1 MRGQNISNIEKL
13 RLAKGLTQEQVA
25 RSIGV
30 SRPTYINI
38 ENGTKE
44 LTVSQ
49 AEMLAAVLRV
59 NVEDLLDTTD
69 GVVAFSDS
77 KNSFEKF
84 KQILLNALKY
94 GADDDGKITKTKL
107 AKLVYLADFIWF
119 YENSRPMTG
128 VKYRKMAQG
137 LVPYE
142 YFRALDEMEEEGIII
157 REQKG
162 RATMFSL
169 AEKQAPTGKLTKDE
183 IKMVEKV
190 SKAWKGKPTTDIVNF
205 THEQLPWQIC
215 MDEEVIPYGLIFQ
228 EEPEKIYGPV
238 QI

>member
-1 MRGQNISNIEKL
+1 MRGRNISNIEKL
-13 RLAKGLTQEQVA
+13 RLVKGLTQEQVA
-25 RSIGV
+25 KSIGV

-38 ENGTKE
+38 ENGIKE

-84 KQILLNALKY
+84 KQIVLNALKY

-119 YENSRPMTG
+119 YENSRPLTG

-137 LVPYE
+137 PVPYE
-142 YFRALDEMEEEGIII
+142 YFRALDEMEEEGIIV

-162 RATMFSL
+162 KAIMFSL

-183 IKMVEKV
+183 TKMVEKV
-190 SKAWKGKPTTDIVNF
+190 SKAWKGKPTIDIVNF

-238 QI
+238 QV

>member
-25 RSIGV
+25 KSIGV

-38 ENGTKE
+38 ENGIKE

-84 KQILLNALKY
+84 KQIVLNALKY

-119 YENSRPMTG
+119 YENSKPLTG

-137 LVPYE
+137 PVPYE

-162 RATMFSL
+162 KAIMFSL

-183 IKMVEKV
+183 VKIVEKV
-190 SKAWKGKPTTDIVNF
+190 GKAWKGKPTTDIVNF

>member
-1 MRGQNISNIEKL
+1 MSGQNVNNIEKA
-13 RLAKGLTQEQVA
+13 RLARGLTQEQVA
-25 RSIGV
+25 KAIGV

-38 ENGTKE
+38 ENGKRE

-59 NVEDLLDTTD
+59 GMEDLLDSVD
-69 GVVAFSDS
+69 GVVAFADS

-84 KQILLNALKY
+84 KQIVLNAIKY
-94 GADDDGKITKTKL
+94 GADKDGKITKTKL
-107 AKLVYLADFIWF
+107 AKLVYLTDFIWF

-137 LVPYE
+137 PVAYE
-142 YFRALDEMEEEGIII
+142 YFRALDEMEEDGVIL
-157 REQKG
+157 REPKG
-162 RATMFSL
+162 QAIMLSL
-169 AEKQAPTGKLTKDE
+169 TERQAPTGKLTEDE
-183 IKMVEKV
+183 IKMVKKIG
-190 SKAWKGKPTTDIVNF
+190 KAWKGKPTVDIVNF

-238 QI
+238 QV

>member
-25 RSIGV
+25 KSIGV

-38 ENGTKE
+38 ENGIKE

-84 KQILLNALKY
+84 KQIVLNALKY

-119 YENSRPMTG
+119 YENSKPLTG

-137 LVPYE
+137 PVPYE
-142 YFRALDEMEEEGIII
+142 YFRALDEMEEEGIIV

-162 RATMFSL
+162 KAIMFSL

-190 SKAWKGKPTTDIVNF
+190 SKAWKGKPTIDIVNF

-238 QI
+238 QV